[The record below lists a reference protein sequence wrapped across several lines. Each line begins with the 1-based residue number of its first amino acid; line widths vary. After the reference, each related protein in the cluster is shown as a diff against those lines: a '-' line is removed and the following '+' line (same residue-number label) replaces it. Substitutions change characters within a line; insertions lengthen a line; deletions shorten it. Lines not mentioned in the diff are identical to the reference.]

1 MIDWDAVV
9 GAPVTRVFG
18 EPALYRDGGGRERC
32 FLGVFDSAYRPVMSL
47 GDYADVSITTVAPV
61 LGVQLR
67 EMPCPPFQG
76 MQLVIRGRIYSVKNV
91 EDDGHGHAKLTLNL
105 GAYEP

>member
-9 GAPVTRVFG
+9 GTPVTSVFG
-18 EPALYRDGGGRERC
+18 ETVIYKDGAGVPNC

-47 GDYADVSITTVAPV
+47 GDYADVSITTVMPV
-61 LGVQLR
+61 LGVQLS

-76 MQLVIRGRIYSVKNV
+76 MQLLIRCKTYSVKNV
-91 EDDGHGHAKLTLNL
+91 EEDGHGHAKLTLNL
-105 GAYEP
+105 GSYER